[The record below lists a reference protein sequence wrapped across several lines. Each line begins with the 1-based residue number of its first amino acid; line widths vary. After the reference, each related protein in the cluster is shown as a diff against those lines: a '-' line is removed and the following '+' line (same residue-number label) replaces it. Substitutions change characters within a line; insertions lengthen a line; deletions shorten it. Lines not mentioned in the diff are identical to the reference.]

1 MLALLALS
9 IMYNYNNL
17 DKTGNIAQVADSM
30 IFHRGYA
37 WGCRDLTYLDK
48 DAIAMC
54 RKAAKAA

>member
-1 MLALLALS
+1 
-9 IMYNYNNL
+9 MYNYNNL
-17 DKTGNIAQVADSM
+17 NKTGNIAQVADSM